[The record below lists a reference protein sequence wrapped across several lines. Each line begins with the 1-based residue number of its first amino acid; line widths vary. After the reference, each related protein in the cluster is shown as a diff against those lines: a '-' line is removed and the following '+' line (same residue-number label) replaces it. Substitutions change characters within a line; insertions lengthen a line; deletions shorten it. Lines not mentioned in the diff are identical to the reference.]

1 MKNINLII
9 STLCLLVLG
18 ACTIDEQFD
27 PNAPSVSAILSE
39 AEPNE
44 LDLLVY
50 GAEARMRTAW
60 DTYITST
67 GSVARELYLFD
78 ADPRNT
84 EDLLGKEG
92 RSLDNN
98 TFYLTAPWGT
108 RYQVVKNVNLLLDAL
123 PNAQGASEAE
133 LAGYRGYAR
142 TVKAL
147 MFLQE
152 LMRLNDNGIRVD
164 VADPENLGPFVSKA
178 DAFTEIFSL
187 LDDAYDDLQ
196 GAEFHFALSA
206 GYAGGFDT
214 PEGYAE
220 FNRAIA
226 ARAATY
232 AQQYGNALSYLEDS
246 FLDLDGDITVGPEM
260 IFSTASGDV
269 LNPVFKI
276 PGQSGD
282 QIIVHNSYIEDIREG
297 DTRISKFRPRV
308 DATSQDGLNGTH
320 ETALYESALAPID
333 IIRNEEL
340 ILIYAEA
347 SIQEGNLD
355 DAVTALN
362 VIRNA
367 HGLGDYDGDVNRDA
381 LIDEMLY
388 NRRYSFWA
396 EGHRMFDLR
405 RYGLLNADNLPI
417 DRPGDQVFQQFPI
430 PLNENQ

>member
-1 MKNINLII
+1 MKNITLIF
-9 STLCLLVLG
+9 STLCLLVLS
-18 ACTIDEQFD
+18 ACSFDEQFD
-27 PNAPSVSAILSE
+27 PNGPSVSGILTD
-39 AEPNE
+39 AETNE

-50 GAEARMRTAW
+50 GAEARMRTSW

-108 RYQVVKNVNLLLDAL
+108 RYQVIKNANLLLEAL
-123 PNAQGASEAE
+123 SGAQGVTPEEA
-133 LAGYRGYAR
+133 AGYRGYAK

-147 MFLQE
+147 MYLQE

-178 DAFTEIFSL
+178 DAFSEIFTL
-187 LDDAYDDLQ
+187 LDDAHSDLQ
-196 GAEFHFALSA
+196 GAEFHFLLSD
-206 GYAGGFDT
+206 GYAGGFSSI
-214 PEGYAE
+214 EGYAE

-226 ARAATY
+226 ARAAVY
-232 AQQYGNALSYLEDS
+232 SEQYGPALDYLDDS
-246 FLDLDGDITVGPEM
+246 FFDIDGDIARGPKM

-282 QIIVHNSYIEDIREG
+282 QIIVHDSYIEDIRDG
-297 DTRISKFRPRV
+297 DMRISKFAPRV
-308 DATSQDGLNGTH
+308 NATSQDGLNGTH
-320 ETALYESALAPID
+320 ETALYESTLSSID

-347 SIQEGNLD
+347 SIQEGSLD

-367 HGLGDYDGDVNRDA
+367 HGLGDYDGTLERAA

-405 RYGLLNADNLPI
+405 RYGLLDADFLAI
-417 DRPGDQVFQQFPI
+417 DRDGDQVFQQFPI